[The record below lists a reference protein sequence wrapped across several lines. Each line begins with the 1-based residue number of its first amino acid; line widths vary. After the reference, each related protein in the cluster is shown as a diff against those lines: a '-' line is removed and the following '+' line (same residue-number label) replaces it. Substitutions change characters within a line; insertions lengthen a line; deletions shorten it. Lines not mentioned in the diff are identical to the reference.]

1 MIDINDFDAIRIG
14 LASSKQIRDW
24 SSGEVTKPETINYR
38 TLKPERDGLF
48 CERIFGPT
56 KDWECYCGKYKRV
69 RYKGIICERCGVEV
83 TRQKV
88 RRERMGHIDLAAPVS
103 HIWFFKGVPSRIGYL
118 LDIAPR
124 ELEKVLYFAASIVTA
139 VDNEARAKDL
149 NDLED
154 KVRSES
160 EQIYVDRD
168 EALAA
173 LEQRLQRRR
182 DYFAKGKD
190 KGFDE
195 DDDFWARGLA
205 NWAEEAGLPT
215 LEEVRTLASGI
226 FPELAGTVST
236 EDPKKLRELVRAT
249 ATRSDRKLAPRE
261 HEQVAT
267 AAQQIQEALKPLRA
281 ELEQASGSKKGALTK
296 HVNKVVDALLTGA
309 ELEGDDAQLVSGID
323 MKNLEKAREIGKGLL
338 ADVHAAADP
347 AAAPEDVRELAY
359 DLCLK
364 EGTRKDDL
372 DMVGQWVLKVREMYA
387 DIESRREDAREA
399 SVDAVRR
406 LEETWQK
413 FRELEPKMI
422 VNDEQIFRELKDRFG
437 SPYGF
442 GVYFRGG
449 MGAESIRDLLR
460 DLDLNEESRS
470 LRETIKT
477 SKGQKQ
483 QRAIKRLK
491 VVSAFV
497 TSENK
502 PEWMILEA
510 VPVIPPELRPM
521 VQLDGGRFA
530 TSDLNDL
537 YRRVINRNN
546 RLKRLLDLGAPEIIV
561 NNEKRMLQEAVDAL
575 FDNGRR
581 GRAVTGPGNRPL
593 KSLSDMLKGKQG
605 RFRQNLL
612 GKRVD
617 YSGRSV
623 IVAGPYLK
631 LHQCGLPKLMA
642 LELFKPFIMS
652 RLVERKS
659 VQNIKAAK
667 KYVESMTPEVWDV
680 LEEVIA
686 EHPVLLNRAPTLHRL
701 GIQAFEPVL
710 VEGKAIQVHPLVCH
724 AFNADF
730 DGDQMAVHLPLSA
743 EAQAE
748 ARILMLSSN
757 NILSPA
763 HGRPLAT
770 PTQDMVL
777 GSYYL
782 TYSGHDLSVGAEA
795 LAKQLKL
802 NGFKRFQNE
811 EEVEF
816 HVESGEIGLQDPIEY
831 RWHGE
836 LVLTTPGRVIFNS
849 EVEQSLV
856 EAVVAGKE
864 VGHDFINR
872 TLAKRE
878 IDSFIAELVDR
889 YGAHAIASVL
899 DTIKSL
905 AFKYATQ
912 AGITISKNDI
922 VVPPEKEKILAE
934 YETRVA
940 AVEANYER
948 GLITEDERHEQ
959 IVNIWTEATDEVA
972 GAMQENLNELN
983 SIYMMA
989 NSGARGSFKQI
1000 RQLAGMRGLMA
1011 NPKGEIIERPI
1022 KANFMEGLSVLEYF
1036 ISTHGARKGLAD
1048 TALRTADSG
1057 YLTRRLVDVSQDV
1070 IIREA
1075 DCGTE
1080 EFIELPIHVTEGL
1093 NKSVMGRILA
1103 EDVHK
1108 PLASGKPGKTIVAEK
1123 GEPITAPRL
1132 REIADALE
1140 DEQAKLPVRS
1150 VLKCRAET
1158 GVCQTCYGTFL
1169 ATGNVSDIGDA
1180 VGIIA
1185 AQSIGEPGTQ
1195 LTMRTFHTGGVA
1207 GADITHGLP
1216 RVVEIFEARNPK
1228 GAATLAEVG
1237 GKVEIEEADR
1247 NVTVTV
1253 VPDELDP
1260 DGEPIPAKSYSL
1272 PRRSRLLVTNGQ
1284 IVQPGDALN
1293 EGSRAPAELLELH
1306 AKAGKG
1312 STETELYLVGEV
1324 QKVYKSQGVDIHDK
1338 HIELIV
1344 RQMLKKVRVVEAGDT
1359 SLLPGELADKTKLER
1374 ENAKL
1379 KKKDEQATFE
1389 PLILGI
1395 TKASLATESFLS
1407 AASFQETTKVL
1418 TDASIEGKVDH
1429 LLGLKENVIIGK
1441 LIPAATGLKRYRQIG
1456 IGPSDSVPA
1465 HLYTR
1470 PETEAELLAALE
1482 EIGGDGDG
1490 LDLEALGLTFGG
1502 QPGAEEVSSH
1512 DAGEATEIPEVD
1524 SPLDE
1529 DA

>member
-1 MIDINDFDAIRIG
+1 LIDHRKTSVDINDFDAIRIG
-14 LASSKQIRDW
+14 LASPKQIRDW

-124 ELEKVLYFAASIVTA
+124 ELEKVLYFAASIVTS
-139 VDNEARAKDL
+139 VDKEKRESDL
-149 NDLED
+149 ADLQD
-154 KVRSES
+154 KVDATGAEI
-160 EQIYVDRD
+160 EVDRD
-168 EALAA
+168 EQLAA
-173 LEQRLQRRR
+173 LEQRLSRRR
-182 DYFAKGKD
+182 SYFAAGKD
-190 KGFDE
+190 KDFDE
-195 DDDFWARGLA
+195 DDDFWTRGLST
-205 NWAEEAGLPT
+205 WAEEQGLPP
-215 LEEVRTLASGI
+215 LEEARDLVGGMFKNLAAQI
-226 FPELAGTVST
+226 TT
-236 EDPKKLRELVRAT
+236 EDSKKIRELVRNEAI
-249 ATRSDRKLAPRE
+249 RDDRRLSPRE
-261 HEQVAT
+261 LDQVA
-267 AAQQIQEALKPLRA
+267 AAAGEIRAALAKLRK
-281 ELEQASGSKKGALTK
+281 EQDKATGSKKGAFTK
-296 HVNKVVDALLTGA
+296 RINTILDALLSG
-309 ELEGDDAQLVSGID
+309 GDLNEDDQAVVSGVD
-323 MKNLEKAREIGKGLL
+323 GKQLEKTRELGNGLL
-338 ADVHAAADP
+338 RDVIETADD
-347 AAAPEDVRELAY
+347 DTDLRELAN

-364 EGTRKDDL
+364 TDGKIRKEDL
-372 DMVGQWVLKVREMYA
+372 DALVQWSLKVREMYQ
-387 DIESRREDAREA
+387 DIEQRREDTREA
-399 SVDAVRR
+399 AVEAQQR
-406 LEETWQK
+406 LDQTWTV
-413 FRELEPKMI
+413 FRELEPKLI

-449 MGAESIRDLLR
+449 MGAEAIRDLLK
-460 DLDLNEESRS
+460 DLGLDAEAAS
-470 LRETIKT
+470 LRETIRT

-491 VVSAFV
+491 VVSAFL
-497 TSENK
+497 TSDNK
-502 PEWMILEA
+502 PEWMVLEA

-593 KSLSDMLKGKQG
+593 KSISDMLKGKQG

-623 IVAGPYLK
+623 IVSGPNLR

-652 RLVERKS
+652 RLVERKT

-667 KYVESMTPEVWDV
+667 KYVESMVPEVWDV

-724 AFNADF
+724 AYNADF

-770 PTQDMVL
+770 PSKDMVL
-777 GSYYL
+777 GIYYL
-782 TYSGHDLSVGAEA
+782 TYADSDLAA
-795 LAKQLKL
+795 LDPAKLDPRP
-802 NGFKRFQNE
+802 KRFGSE
-811 EEVEF
+811 EEVIF
-816 HVESGEIGLQDPIEY
+816 ALDSDQVSLQQAIEY
-831 RWHGE
+831 RWQGRI
-836 LVLTTPGRVIFNS
+836 LVTTPGRVVFN
-849 EVEQSLV
+849 VEIDRVLAETLGQQNGSV
-856 EAVVAGKE
+856 GAGSYHEFLNK
-864 VGHDFINR
+864 

-878 IDSFIAELVDR
+878 IDTFIGELVDR
-889 YGAHAIASVL
+889 YGASTVAQVL
-899 DTIKSL
+899 DTIMRL
-905 AFKYATQ
+905 GFDHATR
-912 AGITISKNDI
+912 AGVTISKNDMVI
-922 VVPPEKEKILAE
+922 PPSKEAILTG
-934 YETRVA
+934 YEERVA
-940 AVEANYER
+940 KVEAQYMR
-948 GLITEDERHEQ
+948 GLITDEERHEHV
-959 IVNIWTEATDEVA
+959 VNIWTEATDKVA
-972 GAMQENLNELN
+972 DAMEENLNELN
-983 SIYMMA
+983 PIYMMA
-989 NSGARGSFKQI
+989 NSGARGSMKQI

-1070 IIREA
+1070 IIREE
-1075 DCGTE
+1075 DCKTK
-1080 EFIELPIHVTEGL
+1080 EFIELPLVLPDGL
-1093 NKSVMGRILA
+1093 NKSAAGRYLA
-1103 EDVHK
+1103 QDVYK
-1108 PLASGKPGKTIVAEK
+1108 PLASGKPGKTQLGTK
-1123 GEPITAPRL
+1123 GEEVTLPRL
-1132 REIADALE
+1132 REISAALG
-1140 DEQAKLPVRS
+1140 EQADEFVLPVRS
-1150 VLKCRAET
+1150 VLKCRSDY
-1158 GVCQTCYGTFL
+1158 GLCRKCYGTFL
-1169 ATGNVSDIGDA
+1169 ATGSTCEIGDA

-1228 GAATLAEVG
+1228 GAAVLAEVG
-1237 GKVEIEEADR
+1237 GRIVVEETDRGPKVTI
-1247 NVTVTV
+1247 
-1253 VPDELDP
+1253 VPDD
-1260 DGEPIPAKSYSL
+1260 DEPREHQL
-1272 PRRSRLLVTNGQ
+1272 PRRTRLMVADGE
-1284 IVQPGDALN
+1284 VVAAGDPLH
-1293 EGSRAPAELLELH
+1293 EGSINPAELLEL
-1306 AKAGKG
+1306 K
-1312 STETELYLVGEV
+1312 SYTPTELYLVGEV

-1344 RQMLKKVRVVEAGDT
+1344 RQMLKKVRVDT
-1359 SLLPGELADKTKLER
+1359 PGTSDFLPGQLVDRAVVER
-1374 ENAKL
+1374 ENARI
-1379 KKKDEQATFE
+1379 KKEKGEQATYE

-1418 TDASIEGKVDH
+1418 TDAAIEGKVDR

-1441 LIPAATGLKRYRQIG
+1441 LIPAATGLRRYRSIE
-1456 IGPSDSVPA
+1456 IKPSETLPA
-1465 HLYTR
+1465 AVYTR
-1470 PETEAELLAALE
+1470 PETEAELRAALD
-1482 EIGGDGDG
+1482 EIGSGELG
-1490 LDLEALGLTFGG
+1490 ALGIDFGG
-1502 QPGAEEVSSH
+1502 EPGVDDGGPSH
-1512 DAGEATEIPEVD
+1512 DAGEAEEVPEVE

-1529 DA
+1529 G

>member
-1 MIDINDFDAIRIG
+1 VA
-14 LASSKQIRDW
+14 ASAAQIRD
-24 SSGEVTKPETINYR
+24 
-38 TLKPERDGLF
+38 
-48 CERIFGPT
+48 
-56 KDWECYCGKYKRV
+56 
-69 RYKGIICERCGVEV
+69 
-83 TRQKV
+83 
-88 RRERMGHIDLAAPVS
+88 
-103 HIWFFKGVPSRIGYL
+103 
-118 LDIAPR
+118 
-124 ELEKVLYFAASIVTA
+124 
-139 VDNEARAKDL
+139 
-149 NDLED
+149 
-154 KVRSES
+154 
-160 EQIYVDRD
+160 
-168 EALAA
+168 ALA
-173 LEQRLQRRR
+173 
-182 DYFAKGKD
+182 
-190 KGFDE
+190 
-195 DDDFWARGLA
+195 
-205 NWAEEAGLPT
+205 
-215 LEEVRTLASGI
+215 
-226 FPELAGTVST
+226 
-236 EDPKKLRELVRAT
+236 
-249 ATRSDRKLAPRE
+249 
-261 HEQVAT
+261 
-267 AAQQIQEALKPLRA
+267 PLRA
-281 ELEQASGSKKGALTK
+281 EVEKASGSKKGAATK
-296 HVNKVVDALLTGA
+296 RLNRVTDALLAGEEVT
-309 ELEGDDAQLVSGID
+309 GDDAALVEQIDRKQLDKS
-323 MKNLEKAREIGKGLL
+323 RELGNGLL
-338 ADVHAAADP
+338 REVLEQAEPDGDP
-347 AAAPEDVRELAY
+347 AALRELAN
-359 DLCLK
+359 DLCLRTDGKIQK
-364 EGTRKDDL
+364 EDL
-372 DMVGQWVLKVREMYA
+372 DAIVQWSLKVREMYL
-387 DIESRREDAREA
+387 DMESRREDAREA
-399 SVDAVRR
+399 AVDSVRR
-406 LEETWQK
+406 LEQTWQLFK
-413 FRELEPKMI
+413 DLEPKLI
-422 VNDEQIFRELKDRFG
+422 VNDEQLFRELKDRFG

-460 DLDLNEESRS
+460 DLDLDAEANF

-497 TSENK
+497 TSENR

-510 VPVIPPELRPM
+510 IPVIPPELRPM

-623 IVAGPYLK
+623 IVSGPNLR

-667 KYVESMTPEVWDV
+667 KYVDSMVPEVWDV

-763 HGRPLAT
+763 NGRALAT

-777 GSYYL
+777 GGYFL
-782 TYSGHDLSVGAEA
+782 TYCEHDLSQKTSEELDPRPKRFASEEDVEFAVE
-795 LAKQLKL
+795 AKQ
-802 NGFKRFQNE
+802 
-811 EEVEF
+811 V
-816 HVESGEIGLQDPIEY
+816 GLQQPIEY
-831 RWHGE
+831 RWNGE
-836 LVLTTPGRVIFNS
+836 LVLTTPGRVILNS
-849 EVEQSLV
+849 EVERALI
-856 EAVVAGKE
+856 EAAGDGDAGK
-864 VGHDFINR
+864 HDFINR
-872 TLAKRE
+872 TLSKKE
-878 IDSFIAELVDR
+878 MGDFISELVNR

-905 AFKYATQ
+905 GFSYATQ
-912 AGITISKNDI
+912 GGITISKNDI
-922 VVPPEKEKILAE
+922 VIPADKEKILADFE
-934 YETRVA
+934 GRVST
-940 AVEANYER
+940 VEQQYAR
-948 GLITEDERHEQ
+948 GLITEEERHEI
-959 IVNIWTEATDEVA
+959 IVNLWTEATDAVA
-972 GAMQENLNELN
+972 DATEAALYELN
-983 SIYMMA
+983 PIYMMA
-989 NSGARGSFKQI
+989 NSGARGSFTQI

-1070 IIREA
+1070 IIREYDCETDDHIALPLHTA
-1075 DCGTE
+1075 DG
-1080 EFIELPIHVTEGL
+1080 I
-1093 NKSVMGRILA
+1093 NKSLTGRVLA
-1103 EDVHK
+1103 ANL
-1108 PLASGKPGKTIVAEK
+1108 LAPAKKK
-1123 GEPITAPRL
+1123 GARRERL
-1132 REIADALE
+1132 ADKGTLLTYPVLLEIAERLGDAA
-1140 DEQAKLPVRS
+1140 DETTIPVRS
-1150 VLKCRAET
+1150 VLKCRSEF
-1158 GVCQTCYGTFL
+1158 GVCQACYGTFL
-1169 ATGNVSDIGDA
+1169 ATGNPCEIGDA

-1195 LTMRTFHTGGVA
+1195 LTMRTFHTGGIA

-1228 GAATLAEVG
+1228 GAAKLAETG
-1237 GKVEIEEADR
+1237 GKVHVEDSER
-1247 NVTVTV
+1247 GPKVTVD
-1253 VPDELDP
+1253 PEALDEN
-1260 DGEPIPAKSYSL
+1260 GEPLEPVAYLL
-1272 PRRSRLLVTNGQ
+1272 PRRTRLLVREGD
-1284 IVQPGDALN
+1284 VVEPGDALH
-1293 EGSRAPAELLELH
+1293 EGSRAPADLLRL
-1306 AKAGKG
+1306 KG
-1312 STETELYLVGEV
+1312 STSTELYLVGEV
-1324 QKVYKSQGVDIHDK
+1324 QKVYRSQGVDIHDK

-1344 RQMLKKVRVVEAGDT
+1344 RQMLKKVRVENPGDT
-1359 SLLPGELADKTKLER
+1359 DLLPGQLVDKVALER
-1374 ENAKL
+1374 ENARVASV
-1379 KKKDEQATFE
+1379 KKKKMEQATFE

-1418 TDASIEGKVDH
+1418 TDASIEGKVDR

-1441 LIPAATGLKRYRQIG
+1441 LIPAATGLKRYRTID
-1456 IGPSDSVPA
+1456 IGPVDGAVAYARPA
-1465 HLYTR
+1465 
-1470 PETEAELLAALE
+1470 TEEQLLAALE
-1482 EIGGDGDG
+1482 EIDSDGADG
-1490 LDLEALGLTFGG
+1490 LDLEGLDFGG
-1502 QPGAEEVSSH
+1502 QPGVNDEAKPHE
-1512 DAGEATEIPEVD
+1512 AGEAEEIPEVD
-1524 SPLDE
+1524 SPE
-1529 DA
+1529 